1 MIVIHHQN
9 IVYSM
14 VYIIT
19 NFKMKI
25 GVQALISQLGMS
37 YVFNKMLPLKRQV
50 EAYGT

>member
-1 MIVIHHQN
+1 MFSHIVMIVIHHQN

-25 GVQALISQLGMS
+25 GVQTHRI
-37 YVFNKMLPLKRQV
+37 V
-50 EAYGT
+50 EVTDIAARDVLSL